1 MSMIIIEGAHLT
13 RDPQRHEGRN
23 GDFLTFGVAENHRR
37 KDADGEWQDDGAT
50 FYDITVGG
58 GTNLVDNIEASLSKG
73 DKVDIFGHLK
83 AREWEDQNGNT
94 RTSFSVR
101 ANTVS
106 PSLHWAT
113 AVPDR
118 NEKRSGGGGRGG
130 PPPEDDF

>member
-1 MSMIIIEGAHLT
+1 MIIIEGANLT

-83 AREWEDQNGNT
+83 AREWEDNDGNT

-118 NEKRSGGGGRGG
+118 NEKRTGGGGRGG
-130 PPPEDDF
+130 PPPADDF